1 MSEARNFPA
10 AGSHPA
16 RGGGAAPHAGRA
28 TRWRDIRCVEFEPE
42 APPPAPQETP
52 PAIGDSGERHG
63 AQAPERDPGPR
74 YGRAIAPLPRHLIAS
89 VTAQP
94 RVSGSPAPIRHSA
107 PTSGLGTR
115 AVLRGTPFPGRARRG
130 GRRIGWV
137 TVAVVGA
144 ALGVVAY
151 HGDQI
156 FAGLAKMPQHPASA
170 APLTAEVAQT
180 TAMLVPPLVA
190 EAPAAAPAAKPATTS
205 LAAAS
210 VAPPLLPAPPP
221 VAPER
226 IDRLQTRAKAGDAAA
241 QYTLAVLYAR
251 GQGVPRDYKL
261 AASWFREAAIAG
273 NAAAQ
278 YNLGVLY
285 ERGLGLGK
293 NMSEA
298 LIWYHS
304 AAAKNYPAAEYNLA
318 LSYADGR
325 GAPQDLIAADRWYRR
340 AARQGVVAA
349 MVNLAIQCES
359 AAGDDCAPV
368 TAYAWYK
375 AAGGRGDDVAA
386 KRADELFTKFSSD
399 DRKAA
404 EAAAAQVAA
413 SIHSPAP
420 ETPVPP
426 PAAPD
431 TGASGKA
438 AADRPAAAQASG

>member
-1 MSEARNFPA
+1 MSEARNAPA

-16 RGGGAAPHAGRA
+16 RRGPAAPHAGRA
-28 TRWRDIRCVEFEPE
+28 TRWRDIQWVEFEPE
-42 APPPAPQETP
+42 APPPAPHETP
-52 PAIGDSGERHG
+52 PALGDGSERRG
-63 AQAPERDPGPR
+63 ASAPERDSGPR

-89 VTAQP
+89 VPAQP
-94 RVSGSPAPIRHSA
+94 RISGSPAPVRHSA

-115 AVLRGTPFPGRARRG
+115 AVLRGTPFPGRTRRG

-144 ALGVVAY
+144 AVGVIAY

-180 TAMLVPPLVA
+180 TAMPVPPLVV
-190 EAPAAAPAAKPATTS
+190 EAPAAPAAKPAAATT

-210 VAPPLLPAPPP
+210 VAPLPLASPPIT
-221 VAPER
+221 PER
-226 IDRLQTRAKAGDAAA
+226 IARLQTGATAGDATA

-251 GQGVPRDYKL
+251 GQGVPRDYKV

-273 NAAAQ
+273 NVAAQ

-285 ERGLGLGK
+285 ERGLGLDK

-298 LIWYHS
+298 LVWYHS

-325 GAPQDLIAADRWYRR
+325 GAPQDLLAADRWYGR

-359 AAGDDCAPV
+359 GAGDDCSPV

-375 AAGGRGDDVAA
+375 AAGARGDDVAG

-404 EAAAAQVAA
+404 EAAAAQVAG
-413 SIHSPAP
+413 SIHPPAP

-431 TGASGKA
+431 AGASGKA